1 MRERKTHQKDIK
13 NEAKIRSEINEKS
26 MRNLCSKNDAKMVDN
41 GGQNGA
47 EKGDEIEQ
55 SSEKWMP
62 KMMPK
67 FDAVRGGPRRRARQ
81 LKTGRTHRA
90 GGPGRGVRV

>member
-1 MRERKTHQKDIK
+1 M
-13 NEAKIRSEINEKS
+13 
-26 MRNLCSKNDAKMVDN
+26 DN

-62 KMMPK
+62 KTMPK
-67 FDAVRGGPRRRARQ
+67 FDAVQGAPRRRARQ
-81 LKTGRTHRA
+81 LETGRKHRA
-90 GGPGRGVRV
+90 GGPGVGGRG